1 MTARQLEK
9 MGIIME
15 RTKLNPNRYWCNT
28 TQDYLTIH
36 KTDTMET
43 ILQMIFDSG
52 MEQGIEYGKRQ
63 RSQQFKGL
71 LECTDL

>member
-9 MGIIME
+9 MGILTE

-28 TQDYLTIH
+28 TQDYLTID
-36 KTDTMET
+36 KSNTMEDV
-43 ILQMIFDSG
+43 LKMIFDSG
-52 MEQGIEYGKRQ
+52 MEQGIEEGKRQ

>member
-9 MGIIME
+9 MGILKE

-28 TQDYLTIH
+28 TQDYLTIQ

-43 ILQMIFDSG
+43 VLQMIFYRG
-52 MEQGIEYGKRQ
+52 IEQGIEEGKRQ
-63 RSQQFKGL
+63 RSRQFKGL
-71 LECTDL
+71 TSCVP